1 MQTGDSVMIAGAII
15 TGNEPKKVIVRALGP
30 SLAQAGINDLLVDP
44 VLELYGPNG
53 SLITTNDN
61 WKETQQADIEGTGL
75 PPNEDAESAIVATL
89 PPGSYTAVVRGQD
102 GSSGIALVE
111 IYDLSSGGDSRLA
124 NISTRAF
131 VQTDE
136 NVLIGGFILGGN
148 DGFAD
153 VILRGIGPS
162 LASSE
167 VPETLADPILE
178 LRDRNGELLLGNDN
192 WQDDSA
198 QATQISAS
206 GVAPNDPLES
216 AMAVSLPPGHYTTIL
231 AGVNGGDGIGL
242 VEIYNISN

>member
-1 MQTGDSVMIAGAII
+1 MIAGAII

-30 SLAQAGINDLLVDP
+30 SLGKAGINDLLVDP
-44 VLELYGPNG
+44 VLELYGPTG

-61 WKETQQADIEGTGL
+61 WKESQHADVERSGL
-75 PPNEDAESAIVATL
+75 APTDDAESAIIATL
-89 PPGSYTAVVRGQD
+89 QPGNYTALVRGQAA
-102 GSSGIALVE
+102 GTGIALVE

-124 NISTRAF
+124 NISTRAL

-148 DGFAD
+148 DGLAD
-153 VILRGIGPS
+153 VILRGVGPS

-167 VPETLADPILE
+167 VPQTLADPILE
-178 LRDRNGELLLGNDN
+178 LRDGNGELLLVNDN

-198 QATQISAS
+198 QAAQITAS
-206 GVAPNDPLES
+206 GIAPNDPRES
-216 AMAVSLPPGHYTTIL
+216 AMAVSLPPGNYTTIL

-242 VEIYNISN
+242 VEIYNISH

>member
-1 MQTGDSVMIAGAII
+1 MIAGAII
-15 TGNEPKKVIVRALGP
+15 TGNEPKQVIVRALGP

-61 WKETQQADIEGTGL
+61 WKDTQQAHIEASGL
-75 PPNEDAESAIVATL
+75 PPNEEAESAIIATL
-89 PPGSYTAVVRGQD
+89 APGNYTAVVRGRD
-102 GSSGIALVE
+102 GTRGIGLVE
-111 IYDLSSGGDSRLA
+111 IYDLSNGDDSRLA

-167 VPETLADPILE
+167 VSDTLADPILE
-178 LRDRNGELLLGNDN
+178 LRDRNGELLLVNDN
-192 WQDDSA
+192 WQDD
-198 QATQISAS
+198 ATHAGAVSAS
-206 GVAPNDPLES
+206 GIAPTDPRES
-216 AMAVSLPPGHYTTIL
+216 AMAVSLPPGNYTAIL
-231 AGVNGGDGIGL
+231 AGVDGGDGIGL
-242 VEIYNISN
+242 VEIYNTSQ